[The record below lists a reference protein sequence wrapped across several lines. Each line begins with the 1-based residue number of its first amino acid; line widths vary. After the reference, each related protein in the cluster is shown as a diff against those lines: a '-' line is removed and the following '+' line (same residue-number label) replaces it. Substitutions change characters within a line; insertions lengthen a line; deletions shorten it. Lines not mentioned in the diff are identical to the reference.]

1 MVVDLILKVDW
12 SYHRTFMCDALIF
25 VLQATEMLHSELCP
39 LNQMIAF
46 IKRPFAFKAM
56 GQNGRI

>member
-1 MVVDLILKVDW
+1 MVVDLILKVNW

-46 IKRPFAFKAM
+46 IKGPVL
-56 GQNGRI
+56 